1 MGPGPGPAVSS
12 LVLVPLTNWL
22 HAIVISGKRRLGD
35 ARLTPG
41 SPIKI
46 SSRLAGAV
54 TILDLVGDITLFNS
68 PEIRKTM
75 LSLLK
80 EQRVTQLLV
89 NMTGVKY
96 VDSSGI
102 ASLVEGLKVS
112 RDQNAR
118 FALYG
123 LSKPARTVLEL
134 THLLRVFEVHDNE
147 KEALAAVHSPDN
159 KLAPSPG
166 EGAS

>member
-1 MGPGPGPAVSS
+1 
-12 LVLVPLTNWL
+12 
-22 HAIVISGKRRLGD
+22 
-35 ARLTPG
+35 
-41 SPIKI
+41 
-46 SSRLAGAV
+46 
-54 TILDLVGDITLFNS
+54 
-68 PEIRKTM
+68 M